1 MSYDL
6 SKPTPLAMKLGKGA
20 GVAVAIGAAVLGINY
35 IRENTNW
42 LQAPAEV
49 QSAVPTGLAPLTG
62 TVSQNG
68 TTVPV
73 ALNTS
78 KEPVTDGTLFRM
90 EVLAWNAQ
98 MGLHFANGG
107 PTTTVG
113 SLMAKEKLRATI
125 LRQDDYGKMQE
136 NMLKFATQISQGV
149 QNPSEG
155 TAFVIIMGDG
165 YPAFAS
171 ALMPQMEK
179 LGQAIQVVG
188 AIGYSYG
195 EDKCMVDKKHIGS
208 PQAARGA
215 LIAAVMR
222 DGDYNICAAWAAQ
235 NGIPINPDE
244 KTYDPEALNF
254 SAVSSF
260 TDADQKFIS
269 GAQEEREVV
278 SKGKKTGKTQMVTV
292 DGTATWTP
300 GDVNVATNRGNA
312 GSLASTREYSYQ
324 MPAIIIGNRDY
335 MKQNPEVV
343 KGLLRAALKGS
354 DMVRSSKAALNQAG
368 AISAEIYGEQDPAY
382 WVKYAKGVT
391 EPDKQ
396 GNMIALGGSRVINLG
411 DNAYLFGLNGNA
423 NLFKRTYTMFGDH
436 NKKYYPA
443 LFSSYPDYAGVVNTD
458 YITELLRESP
468 GSKASTVDTFAANT
482 TGEVVANGD
491 FQIEFDTG
499 SASFKPGSLAVLEQ
513 VLNQTAI
520 TNLSVEIRGHTDN
533 VGDATANMTL
543 SKRRAEAVKAYFMQ
557 NAGSVFPQNRVVTRG
572 YGDTSPAADNAS
584 DDGRRKNRR
593 VQIFLRKVG

>member
-6 SKPTPLAMKLGKGA
+6 SKPTPLASKLGKGVGA
-20 GVAVAIGAAVLGINY
+20 VVALGAAWLGINY
-35 IRENTNW
+35 VRDHTNW

-49 QSAVPTGLAPLTG
+49 QSAVPTGLAPVTG
-62 TVSQNG
+62 TVAQGG

-73 ALNTS
+73 TLNSS
-78 KEPVTDGTLFRM
+78 KEAVTDGTPFRM
-90 EVLAWNAQ
+90 EVLAWNAE

-113 SLMAKEKLRATI
+113 SLMAKEHLRATI

-136 NMLKFATQISQGV
+136 NMLKFATQVKQGV
-149 QNPSEG
+149 ADPSEG
-155 TAFVIIMGDG
+155 TAFAIIMGDG

-171 ALMPQMEK
+171 ALSPQMEK
-179 LGQAIQVVG
+179 LGQAIEVVG

-195 EDKCMVDKKHIGS
+195 EDKCMVDKKHIGT

-244 KTYDPEALNF
+244 KTYDPDALNF
-254 SAVSSF
+254 SAVSAF

-269 GAQEEREVV
+269 GAKEEREVV
-278 SKGKKTGKTQMVTV
+278 SKGKKTGQTQTVTV

-312 GSLASTREYSYQ
+312 GILASTREYSYQ

-335 MKQNPEVV
+335 MKAHPDVV

-354 DMVRSSKAALNQAG
+354 DMVRSSQAALNQAG

-382 WVKYAKGVT
+382 WVKYAKGVS

-396 GNMIALGGSRVINLG
+396 GNAIALGGSRVINLG
-411 DNAYLFGLNGNA
+411 DNAYLFGLNGNS
-423 NLFKRTYTMFGDH
+423 NLYKRTYTMFGDH

-443 LFSSYPDYAGVVNTD
+443 LFASYPDYGSVVNTE
-458 YITELLRESP
+458 YLEAVLRETP
-468 GSKASTVDTFAANT
+468 GSKASAVDSYAANT
-482 TGEVVANGD
+482 SGQVVANGD

-499 SASFKPGSLAVLEQ
+499 SASFKPSSLAVLEQ
-513 VLNQTAI
+513 ILNQTAI

-533 VGDATANMTL
+533 VGDSTANMTL

-557 NAGSVFPQNRVVTRG
+557 NAASAFPENRVVTRG
-572 YGDTSPAADNAS
+572 YGDSSPAADNATA
-584 DDGRRKNRR
+584 DGRAKNRR
-593 VQIFLRKVG
+593 VQVFLRKAG

>member
-1 MSYDL
+1 MAYDF
-6 SKPTPLAMKLGKGA
+6 SRPTPLASKLGKGLGA
-20 GVAVAIGAAVLGINY
+20 VVAIGLGIFGISY
-35 IRENTNW
+35 VREHTNW
-42 LQAPAEV
+42 LQAPVEV
-49 QSAVPTGLAPLTG
+49 QSTVPTGLAPVTG
-62 TVSQNG
+62 SVAQGG

-73 ALNTS
+73 VLNTS
-78 KEPVTDGTLFRM
+78 KEVVSDGTPFRM
-90 EVLAWNAQ
+90 EVLAWNAE

-107 PTTTVG
+107 PVTTVG
-113 SLMAKEKLRATI
+113 SLMAKEHLKATI
-125 LRQDDYGKMQE
+125 QRQDDYGKMQE

-149 QNPSEG
+149 DNPTDG
-155 TAFVIIMGDG
+155 TAFAIIMGDG

-171 ALMPQMEK
+171 ALVPQMQK
-179 LGQAIQVVG
+179 LNQGIEVVG

-195 EDKCMVDKKHIGS
+195 EDKCMVDRKHMGS

-244 KTYDPEALNF
+244 KTYDPDAINF
-254 SAVSSF
+254 SGVSAF
-260 TDADQKFIS
+260 TDADQKFIT
-269 GAQEEREVV
+269 GAKEEREVV
-278 SKGKKTGKTQMVTV
+278 AKGKKTGKTQTVTV

-300 GDVNVATNRGNA
+300 GDVNVAQNRGNA
-312 GSLASTREYSYQ
+312 GTLASTREYSYQ

-335 MKQNPEVV
+335 MKKHPEVV
-343 KGLLRAALKGS
+343 KGLLRAALRGS
-354 DMVRSSKAALNQAG
+354 DMVRSSEAALNQAG
-368 AISAEIYGEQDPAY
+368 AISADIYGEQDPAY
-382 WVKYAKGVT
+382 WVKYAKGVN

-411 DNAYLFGLNGNA
+411 DNAFLFGLNGKS
-423 NLFKRTYTMFGDH
+423 NLYKRTYTMFGDH

-443 LFSSYPDYAGVVNTD
+443 LFTSYPDYDSVVNTE
-458 YITELLRESP
+458 YLATLLRESP
-468 GSKASTVDTFAANT
+468 EAKASAVDTYAGNT
-482 TGEVVANGD
+482 SGQVVANGD

-533 VGDATANMTL
+533 VGSPEANMAL

-557 NAGSVFPQNRVVTRG
+557 NAGSAFPENRIVTRG
-572 YGDTSPAADNAS
+572 YGDTSPAADNS
-584 DDGRRKNRR
+584 TEEGRRKNRR

>member
-6 SKPTPLAMKLGKGA
+6 SKPTPLASKLGKGVGA
-20 GVAVAIGAAVLGINY
+20 VVALGAAWLGINY
-35 IRENTNW
+35 VRDHTNW

-49 QSAVPTGLAPLTG
+49 QSAVPTGLAPVTG
-62 TVSQNG
+62 TVAQGG

-73 ALNTS
+73 TLNSS
-78 KEPVTDGTLFRM
+78 KEAVTDGTPFRM
-90 EVLAWNAQ
+90 EVLAWNAE

-113 SLMAKEKLRATI
+113 SLMAKEHLRATI

-136 NMLKFATQISQGV
+136 NMLKFATQVKQGV
-149 QNPSEG
+149 ADPSEG
-155 TAFVIIMGDG
+155 TAFAIIMGDG

-171 ALMPQMEK
+171 ALSPQMEK
-179 LGQAIQVVG
+179 LGQAIEVVG

-195 EDKCMVDKKHIGS
+195 EDKCMVDKKHIGT

-254 SAVSSF
+254 SAVSAF

-269 GAQEEREVV
+269 GAKEEREVV
-278 SKGKKTGKTQMVTV
+278 SKGKKTGQTQTVTV

-312 GSLASTREYSYQ
+312 GILASTREYSYQ

-335 MKQNPEVV
+335 MKAHPEVV

-354 DMVRSSKAALNQAG
+354 DMVRSSQAALNQAG

-382 WVKYAKGVT
+382 WVKYAKGVS

-396 GNMIALGGSRVINLG
+396 GNAIALGGSRVINLG
-411 DNAYLFGLNGNA
+411 DNAYLFGLNGNS
-423 NLFKRTYTMFGDH
+423 NLYKRTYTMFGDH

-443 LFSSYPDYAGVVNTD
+443 LFASYPDYGSVVNTE
-458 YITELLRESP
+458 YLEAVLRETP
-468 GSKASTVDTFAANT
+468 GSKASAVDSYAANT
-482 TGEVVANGD
+482 SGQVVANGD

-499 SASFKPGSLAVLEQ
+499 SASFKPSSLAVLEQ
-513 VLNQTAI
+513 ILNQTAI

-533 VGDATANMTL
+533 VGDSTANMTL

-557 NAGSVFPQNRVVTRG
+557 NAASAFPESRVVTRG
-572 YGDTSPAADNAS
+572 YGDSSPAADNATA
-584 DDGRRKNRR
+584 DGRAKNRR
-593 VQIFLRKVG
+593 VQVFLRKAG

>member
-1 MSYDL
+1 MGYDL
-6 SKPTPLAMKLGKGA
+6 SKPTPLAAKIGKGL
-20 GVAVAIGAAVLGINY
+20 GVVAAIGIGIFGINY
-35 IRENTNW
+35 VRENTNW

-49 QSAVPTGLAPLTG
+49 QSAVPTGLAPVTG
-62 TVSQNG
+62 TVAQNG
-68 TTVPV
+68 STIPV
-73 ALNTS
+73 VLNSS
-78 KEPVTDGTLFRM
+78 KEVVTDGSPFRM
-90 EVLAWNAQ
+90 EVLAWNAE

-107 PTTTVG
+107 PTTTIG
-113 SLMAKEKLRATI
+113 SLMAKENLKATI

-149 QNPSEG
+149 ANPSEG
-155 TAFVIIMGDG
+155 TAFTIIMGDG

-171 ALMPQMEK
+171 ALSPQMEK
-179 LGQAIQVVG
+179 LGQAIEVVG

-208 PQAARGA
+208 PQAAKGA

-235 NGIPINPDE
+235 NGIAINPDE
-244 KTYDPEALNF
+244 KTYDPDALNF

-278 SKGKKTGKTQMVTV
+278 SKGKKTGKTLTVTV

-300 GDVNVATNRGNA
+300 GDVNVAQNRGNA
-312 GSLASTREYSYQ
+312 GILASTREYSYQ

-335 MKQNPEVV
+335 MKKNPEVV
-343 KGLLRAALKGS
+343 KGLLRAALNGS
-354 DMVRSSKAALNQAG
+354 DMVRSSAAALNQAG
-368 AISAEIYGEQDPAY
+368 AISADIYGEQDPAY

-396 GNMIALGGSRVINLG
+396 GAMIALGGSRVINLG
-411 DNAYLFGLNGNA
+411 DNAYLFGLNGKA

-443 LFSSYPDYAGVVNTD
+443 LFSSYPEYSKVVNTQ
-458 YITELLRESP
+458 YLEELLRSSPESKV
-468 GSKASTVDTFAANT
+468 SAVDSYAGNT
-482 TGEVVANGD
+482 TGQVVANGD

-520 TNLSVEIRGHTDN
+520 TNLSVEVRGHTDN
-533 VGDATANMTL
+533 VGDSAANMEL

-557 NAGSVFPQNRVVTRG
+557 NAGSAFPENRIVTRG
-572 YGDTSPAADNAS
+572 YGDSSPAADNAS

>member
-6 SKPTPLAMKLGKGA
+6 SKPTPLASKLGKGVGA
-20 GVAVAIGAAVLGINY
+20 VVALGAAWLGINY
-35 IRENTNW
+35 VRDHTNW

-49 QSAVPTGLAPLTG
+49 QSAVPTGLAPVTG
-62 TVSQNG
+62 TVAQGG

-73 ALNTS
+73 TLNSS
-78 KEPVTDGTLFRM
+78 KEAVTDGTPFRM
-90 EVLAWNAQ
+90 EVLAWNAE

-113 SLMAKEKLRATI
+113 SLMAKEHLRATI

-136 NMLKFATQISQGV
+136 NMLKFATQVKQGV
-149 QNPSEG
+149 ADPSEG
-155 TAFVIIMGDG
+155 TAFAIIMGDG
-165 YPAFAS
+165 YPAFAA
-171 ALMPQMEK
+171 ALSPQMEK
-179 LGQAIQVVG
+179 LGQAIQVIG

-195 EDKCMVDKKHIGS
+195 EDKCMVDKKHIGT

-254 SAVSSF
+254 SAVSAF

-269 GAQEEREVV
+269 GAKEEREVV
-278 SKGKKTGKTQMVTV
+278 SKGKKTGQTQTVTV

-312 GSLASTREYSYQ
+312 GILASTREYSYQ

-335 MKQNPEVV
+335 MKAHPDVV

-354 DMVRSSKAALNQAG
+354 DMVRSSQAALNQAG

-382 WVKYAKGVT
+382 WVKYAKGVS

-396 GNMIALGGSRVINLG
+396 GNAIALGGSRVINLG
-411 DNAYLFGLNGNA
+411 DNAYLFGLNGNS
-423 NLFKRTYTMFGDH
+423 NLYKRTYTMFGDH

-443 LFSSYPDYAGVVNTD
+443 LFASYPDYGAVVNTE
-458 YITELLRESP
+458 YLEAVLRETP
-468 GSKASTVDTFAANT
+468 GSKASAVDSYAANT
-482 TGEVVANGD
+482 SGQVVANGD

-499 SASFKPGSLAVLEQ
+499 SASFKPSSLAVLEQ
-513 VLNQTAI
+513 ILNQTAI

-533 VGDATANMTL
+533 VGDSTANMTL

-557 NAGSVFPQNRVVTRG
+557 NAASAFPENRVVTRG
-572 YGDTSPAADNAS
+572 YGDSSPAADNATA
-584 DDGRRKNRR
+584 DGRAKNRR
-593 VQIFLRKVG
+593 VQVFLRKAG

>member
-1 MSYDL
+1 MAYDF
-6 SKPTPLAMKLGKGA
+6 SKPTPLAKGA
-20 GVAVAIGAAVLGINY
+20 GAVVAIGAAIFGISYVRNH
-35 IRENTNW
+35 TNW
-42 LQAPAEV
+42 LQAPAEI
-49 QSAVPTGLAPLTG
+49 QSEVPTGLAPVTG
-62 TVSQNG
+62 TVTQNG
-68 TTVPV
+68 TAVPV
-73 ALNTS
+73 VLNTS
-78 KEPVTDGTLFRM
+78 KDVVPDGTPFRM
-90 EVLAWNAQ
+90 EVLAWNGE

-107 PTTTVG
+107 PVTTVG
-113 SLMAKEKLRATI
+113 SLMAKEHLKVTI
-125 LRQDDYGKMQE
+125 QRQDDYGKMQE
-136 NMLKFATQISQGV
+136 NMLKFATQINQGV
-149 QNPSEG
+149 ANPTEG

-171 ALMPQMEK
+171 SLSPQMAK
-179 LGQAIQVVG
+179 LNQAIEVVG

-195 EDKCMVDKKHIGS
+195 EDKCMVDKKHMGS

-222 DGDYNICAAWAAQ
+222 DGDYNICVAWAAQ

-254 SAVSSF
+254 SGVSAF
-260 TDADQKFIS
+260 TDADQKFIT
-269 GAQEEREVV
+269 GAQEEREIV
-278 SKGKKTGKTQMVTV
+278 SKGKKTGKKQMVTV

-300 GDVNVATNRGNA
+300 GDVNVAQNRGNA
-312 GSLASTREYSYQ
+312 GVLASTREYSYQ
-324 MPAIIIGNRDY
+324 MPTIIIGNRDY
-335 MKQNPEVV
+335 MKKNPDVV
-343 KGLLRAALKGS
+343 KGLLRAALRGS
-354 DMVRSSKAALNQAG
+354 DMVRSSEAALNQAG
-368 AISAEIYGEQDPAY
+368 AISADIYGEQDPAY

-396 GNMIALGGSRVINLG
+396 GNPIALGGSRVINLG
-411 DNAYLFGLNGNA
+411 DNAFLFGLNGKA

-443 LFSSYPDYAGVVNTD
+443 LFSSYPAYDSVVNTE
-458 YITELLRESP
+458 YLAALLRESP
-468 GSKASTVDTFAANT
+468 EAKVSAVDTYAGNT
-482 TGEVVANGD
+482 SGQVVANGD

-499 SASFKPGSLAVLEQ
+499 SASFKPASLAVLEE

-533 VGDATANMTL
+533 VGSSEANMAL

-557 NAGSVFPQNRVVTRG
+557 NAGSAFPENRIVTRG
-572 YGDTSPAADNAS
+572 YGDTSPAADNS
-584 DDGRRKNRR
+584 TEEGRRKNRR